1 MRTLGRLPDQMRLN
15 QFLRFHVFCTFLLI
29 IAGGL
34 VTSTDSGLAVPDWPK
49 SYGTW
54 MPPMVGGIFYEHG
67 HRMVA
72 AFVGLL
78 TAILAL
84 WFFAREK
91 RTWVR
96 RLGYIALLSVI
107 VQGVLGGI
115 TVLYLLPTPIS
126 VMHATLAQTF
136 FSLIVCLAL
145 FTSKSWSAEPAEIAV
160 PAGTRALW
168 IGAVCAV
175 YVQLILGA
183 WMRHSGAEL
192 AIPDFPL
199 AFGRLIPAFATPQIA
214 IHFAHRVWAIV
225 VFILVCLTFVSITRN
240 FRHTDLYNP
249 ALLLLFL
256 VFVQIGLGG
265 LTVLSRVAVPITTAH
280 VAVGALILATSVVV
294 AVRSYRIHIVLE
306 PAASAVAAESVYPS

>member
-1 MRTLGRLPDQMRLN
+1 MRLN
-15 QFLRFHVFCTFLLI
+15 QFLRFHIFCTFLLI

-54 MPPMVGGIFYEHG
+54 MPSMVGGIFYEHG

-78 TAILAL
+78 TVILAV
-84 WFFAREK
+84 WFFFREK
-91 RTWVR
+91 RAWVR
-96 RLGYIALLSVI
+96 HLGYLALLSVI
-107 VQGVLGGI
+107 VQGILGGI

-136 FSLIVCLAL
+136 FALIVCLAL
-145 FTSKSWSAEPAEIAV
+145 FTSKSWSTEPTEIAV
-160 PAGTRALW
+160 PARTRALW
-168 IGAVCAV
+168 IGTACAV

-199 AFGRLIPAFATPQIA
+199 AFGKVVPAFATPQIA

-225 VFILVCLTFVSITRN
+225 VFMLVCSTFISVTRN
-240 FRHTDLYNP
+240 FRQTDLYNP

-256 VFVQIGLGG
+256 VFLQIGLGG

-280 VAVGALILATSVVV
+280 VAVGALILVTSVVL
-294 AVRSYRIHIVLE
+294 AVRSYRIHIVPE
-306 PAASAVAAESVYPS
+306 PVASAVAAESVYPS

>member
-1 MRTLGRLPDQMRLN
+1 MRLN

-78 TAILAL
+78 TLIVAV
-84 WFFAREK
+84 WFFFREK
-91 RTWVR
+91 RAWVR
-96 RLGYIALLSVI
+96 RLGYLALLSVI
-107 VQGVLGGI
+107 VQGILGGI
-115 TVLYLLPTPIS
+115 TVLYLLPAPIS
-126 VMHATLAQTF
+126 IMHATLAQTF

-145 FTSKSWSAEPAEIAV
+145 FTSKSWSAAPAEVALSTR
-160 PAGTRALW
+160 TRALW
-168 IGAVCAV
+168 IVTACAV

-199 AFGRLIPAFATPQIA
+199 AFGRLVPVFATPQIA

-225 VFILVCLTFVSITRN
+225 VFILVCSTFMSVTRN
-240 FRHTDLYNP
+240 FRQTDMYNP

-256 VFVQIGLGG
+256 VFLQIGLGG
-265 LTVLSRVAVPITTAH
+265 LTVLSRVSVPVTTAH
-280 VAVGALILATSVVV
+280 VAVGALILATSVVL
-294 AVRSYRIHIVLE
+294 AVRSYRIHTV
-306 PAASAVAAESVYPS
+306 PQPTTSPVAAQSVYPS